1 MVVLIVKT
9 TASESVE
16 ELGGES
22 GELDG
27 AETNKRRSSQEFKFT
42 RRKLW
47 WEWKDEQQTAAEE
60 EKEKNSLPLS
70 ILFLMA
76 S

>member
-1 MVVLIVKT
+1 MEPRQTNAEVHKSSSLREENYDE
-9 TASESVE
+9 SEKE
-16 ELGGES
+16 E
-22 GELDG
+22 
-27 AETNKRRSSQEFKFT
+27 
-42 RRKLW
+42 
-47 WEWKDEQQTAAEE
+47 DEQQTAAEE